1 MVSDCLVGGLMGRL
15 LRYADM
21 ISSKA
26 ILEKATDVI
35 TDVYIQLVFRDVG
48 KSSVQ
53 FLCIIHDLLA
63 MRRCYSQ
70 FNLAKHQ

>member
-1 MVSDCLVGGLMGRL
+1 VGRL

-26 ILEKATDVI
+26 ILNKAIDVI
-35 TDVYIQLVFRDVG
+35 ADVYIQLVLGRWQTGSNGTEFV
-48 KSSVQ
+48 
-53 FLCIIHDLLA
+53 CIIHDLLA

-70 FNLAKHQ
+70 FNLAQHQ

>member
-1 MVSDCLVGGLMGRL
+1 MVSDCLVGGLVGKL

-35 TDVYIQLVFRDVG
+35 TDVYIQLVFRDVADR
-48 KSSVQ
+48 Q
-53 FLCIIHDLLA
+53 
-63 MRRCYSQ
+63 
-70 FNLAKHQ
+70 

>member
-1 MVSDCLVGGLMGRL
+1 MVSDCLVGGLVGKL

-35 TDVYIQLVFRDVG
+35 TDVYIQLVFREVAD
-48 KSSVQ
+48 
-53 FLCIIHDLLA
+53 
-63 MRRCYSQ
+63 SQ
-70 FNLAKHQ
+70 